1 MLLMCRLRFREL
13 PLFLRSSS
21 HQFLSSLQW
30 LPLVKLPG
38 KTEIKVATMRN
49 DAGIV
54 GAAVACLAKAAL
66 DYRLCVTVDEL
77 TDA

>member
-1 MLLMCRLRFREL
+1 MC
-13 PLFLRSSS
+13 
-21 HQFLSSLQW
+21 SLQW

-54 GAAVACLAKAAL
+54 GAALACLAKAAL
-66 DYRLCVTVDEL
+66 DYRVCVTVDEL
-77 TDA
+77 TEA